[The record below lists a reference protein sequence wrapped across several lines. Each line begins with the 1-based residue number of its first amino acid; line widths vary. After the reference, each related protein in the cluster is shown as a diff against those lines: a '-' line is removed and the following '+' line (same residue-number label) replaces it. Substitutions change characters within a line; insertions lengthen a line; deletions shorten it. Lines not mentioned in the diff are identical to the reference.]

1 MAMKDMWRALQI
13 LQHENNNVHQVFER
27 LQVGAPP
34 TCQNPKSAVNQQV
47 LQPVPE
53 PIKDPRVSL
62 LEKFDGI

>member
-1 MAMKDMWRALQI
+1 MRQA
-13 LQHENNNVHQVFER
+13 FEW

-34 TCQNPKSAVNQQV
+34 PPQNLGSAINQQV